1 MAARVTKATLAL
13 KNSIPLIAK
22 DDGKEESRAGFEQH
36 TQRRG
41 AHTKASY
48 RGCAFEKKH
57 TYTQIVLL
65 SGLISVSSLTE
76 RQKCVDA
83 GGRGSFSATWIFTQ
97 HAQPKRWE
105 NLNQSNQRQ
114 TISSSTSSS
123 LTSLSPPPPLA
134 GMVMLRS

>member
-65 SGLISVSSLTE
+65 SGSISVSSLTE

-83 GGRGSFSATWIFTQ
+83 GGRGSFLPHGFLHSTHSQNVGKTSTRATNVK
-97 HAQPKRWE
+97 PSPR
-105 NLNQSNQRQ
+105 
-114 TISSSTSSS
+114 
-123 LTSLSPPPPLA
+123 PPPHL
-134 GMVMLRS
+134 